1 MKARTKR
8 GGGEL
13 RVRFLSR
20 QCQSCIEAN
29 LFQKKK
35 RKESVDLGRAAPLCV
50 PGSEKRVAA
59 ADAVD
64 TLSST
69 HFRTASGIIVPASRY
84 QCSSRFARTSRK
96 KEKKAHFLS

>member
-1 MKARTKR
+1 M
-8 GGGEL
+8 
-13 RVRFLSR
+13 
-20 QCQSCIEAN
+20 
-29 LFQKKK
+29 
-35 RKESVDLGRAAPLCV
+35 DLGRAAPLCV
-50 PGSEKRVAA
+50 PGGEKRVAA